1 VTFWSPS
8 FGQIRKSIQPLD
20 SPKKFQFVSSL
31 KLIPAWTWQ
40 FGKIE
45 KFKNVQLATW
55 QKKEI
60 AM

>member
-1 VTFWSPS
+1 
-8 FGQIRKSIQPLD
+8 LD

-45 KFKNVQLATW
+45 KLKNVQLATW

-60 AM
+60 AMRTSHFCIA